1 MNVWPIVRM
10 KKSATEEDDSST
22 AAVDIYPESG
32 RLAMFLSAEMP
43 HEVMPTFGDR
53 HAITLWYNFT

>member
-1 MNVWPIVRM
+1 M
-10 KKSATEEDDSST
+10 KKSATEEEDDSST

>member
-1 MNVWPIVRM
+1 MERAAGGQ
-10 KKSATEEDDSST
+10 KKQSSSSGLDDST
-22 AAVDIYPESG
+22 AIDIYPESG

-53 HAITLWYNFT
+53 HAVTIWLAI